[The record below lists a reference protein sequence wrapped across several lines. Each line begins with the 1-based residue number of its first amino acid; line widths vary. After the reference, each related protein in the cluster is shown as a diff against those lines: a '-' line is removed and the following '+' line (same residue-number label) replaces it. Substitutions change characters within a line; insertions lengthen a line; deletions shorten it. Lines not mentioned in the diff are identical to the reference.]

1 MKKGTKGMLI
11 AAGAFAVAGIGFCI
25 GGISV
30 AAVETGG
37 NVFDQAGQL
46 LQDNDYPLAGLI
58 HWGNAQYH
66 SSDIDWDALDGNT
79 VDMDFASDL
88 EISLKYDEL
97 LIQEY
102 DGDKIRVNVAND
114 AKNDVVVKETSGKI
128 TITDTRSGNVKKKKQ
143 IKVIVP
149 SGKDF
154 DTISL
159 GVDMGTID
167 LECDLKV
174 QELSV
179 EVGAGEFSGYGN
191 ITAAYCD
198 LQVGAGTIDIDQL
211 DIQKLNADCSA
222 GEIDMVVTGKE
233 KDYNYD
239 LSCGM
244 GEINL
249 EDSEYSGLGI
259 EKNISNE
266 GARKD
271 MVLEC
276 GMGEIDVEFTGE
288 KQNLAERFFQTR
300 SGVKLCNK

>member
-211 DIQKLNADCSA
+211 DIQKLHADCSA

-249 EDSEYSGLGI
+249 EDSEYSGIGI

-288 KQNLAERFFQTR
+288 
-300 SGVKLCNK
+300 S

>member
-149 SGKDF
+149 SEKDF

-211 DIQKLNADCSA
+211 DVQKLNADCGA

-249 EDSEYSGLGI
+249 EDSEYSGIGI

-288 KQNLAERFFQTR
+288 
-300 SGVKLCNK
+300 S

>member
-154 DTISL
+154 DTVSL

-198 LQVGAGTIDIDQL
+198 LQVGAGTIDIDQI
-211 DIQKLNADCSA
+211 DVQKLNADCGA

-244 GEINL
+244 GEIDL
-249 EDSEYSGLGI
+249 ENSEYSGLGI

-266 GARKD
+266 GAKKD

-288 KQNLAERFFQTR
+288 
-300 SGVKLCNK
+300 S

>member
-11 AAGAFAVAGIGFCI
+11 AVGAFAVAGIGFCI

-154 DTISL
+154 DTVSL

-191 ITAAYCD
+191 ITAANCD
-198 LQVGAGTIDIDQL
+198 LQVGAGTIDIDQI
-211 DIQKLNADCSA
+211 DVQKLNADCGA

-244 GEINL
+244 GEIDL
-249 EDSEYSGLGI
+249 ENSEYSGLGI
-259 EKNISNE
+259 EKTISNE
-266 GARKD
+266 GAKKD

-288 KQNLAERFFQTR
+288 N
-300 SGVKLCNK
+300 

>member
-154 DTISL
+154 DTVSL

-191 ITAAYCD
+191 ITAANCD
-198 LQVGAGTIDIDQL
+198 LQVGAGTIDIDQI
-211 DIQKLNADCSA
+211 DVQKLNADCGA

-244 GEINL
+244 GEIDL

-266 GARKD
+266 DARKD

-288 KQNLAERFFQTR
+288 N
-300 SGVKLCNK
+300 

>member
-154 DTISL
+154 DTVSL

-211 DIQKLNADCSA
+211 DIQKLNADCGA

-239 LSCGM
+239 LPCGM

-249 EDSEYSGLGI
+249 EDSEYSGIGI

-288 KQNLAERFFQTR
+288 
-300 SGVKLCNK
+300 S

>member
-154 DTISL
+154 DTVSL

-211 DIQKLNADCSA
+211 DIQKLNADCGA

-249 EDSEYSGLGI
+249 EDSEYSGIGI
-259 EKNISNE
+259 EKTISNE
-266 GARKD
+266 GAQKD

-288 KQNLAERFFQTR
+288 
-300 SGVKLCNK
+300 S

>member
-58 HWGNAQYH
+58 HWGNVQYH

-211 DIQKLNADCSA
+211 DIQKLNADCGA

-244 GEINL
+244 GEIDL

-288 KQNLAERFFQTR
+288 
-300 SGVKLCNK
+300 S

>member
-154 DTISL
+154 DTVSL

-174 QELSV
+174 QELSM

-288 KQNLAERFFQTR
+288 
-300 SGVKLCNK
+300 S

>member
-154 DTISL
+154 DTVSL

-198 LQVGAGTIDIDQL
+198 LQVGAGTIDMDQL
-211 DIQKLNADCSA
+211 DIQKLNADCGA

-288 KQNLAERFFQTR
+288 
-300 SGVKLCNK
+300 S

>member
-11 AAGAFAVAGIGFCI
+11 AAGAFAVAGIGLCI

-58 HWGNAQYH
+58 HWGNVQYH

-154 DTISL
+154 DTVSL

-211 DIQKLNADCSA
+211 DIQKLNADCGA

-244 GEINL
+244 GEIDL

-288 KQNLAERFFQTR
+288 
-300 SGVKLCNK
+300 S

>member
-58 HWGNAQYH
+58 HWGNVQYH

-154 DTISL
+154 DTVSL

-211 DIQKLNADCSA
+211 DIQKLNADCGA

-249 EDSEYSGLGI
+249 EDSEYSGIGI

-288 KQNLAERFFQTR
+288 
-300 SGVKLCNK
+300 S

>member
-11 AAGAFAVAGIGFCI
+11 AVGAFAVAGIGFCI

-154 DTISL
+154 DTVSL

-211 DIQKLNADCSA
+211 DVQKLNADCGA

-244 GEINL
+244 GEIDL
-249 EDSEYSGLGI
+249 ENSEYSGLGI
-259 EKNISNE
+259 EKTISNE

-288 KQNLAERFFQTR
+288 
-300 SGVKLCNK
+300 S

>member
-11 AAGAFAVAGIGFCI
+11 AAGAFAVAGIGLCI

-154 DTISL
+154 DTVSL

-198 LQVGAGTIDIDQL
+198 LQVGAGTIDIDQI
-211 DIQKLNADCSA
+211 DVQKLNADCGA

-233 KDYNYD
+233 KDYNYE

-244 GEINL
+244 GEIDL
-249 EDSEYSGLGI
+249 ENSEYSGLGI

-266 GARKD
+266 GAKKD

-288 KQNLAERFFQTR
+288 
-300 SGVKLCNK
+300 S

>member
-11 AAGAFAVAGIGFCI
+11 AVGAFAVAGIGFCI

-154 DTISL
+154 DTVSL

-179 EVGAGEFSGYGN
+179 EVGAGEFCGYGN

-211 DIQKLNADCSA
+211 DVQKLNADCGA

-244 GEINL
+244 GEIDL
-249 EDSEYSGLGI
+249 ENSEYSGLGI
-259 EKNISNE
+259 EKTISNE

-288 KQNLAERFFQTR
+288 N
-300 SGVKLCNK
+300 

>member
-11 AAGAFAVAGIGFCI
+11 AAGAFAVAGIGLCI

-154 DTISL
+154 DTVSL
-159 GVDMGTID
+159 GVDMGTIE

-191 ITAAYCD
+191 ITAANCD
-198 LQVGAGTIDIDQL
+198 LQVGAGTIDMDQL
-211 DIQKLNADCSA
+211 DIQKLNADCGA

-249 EDSEYSGLGI
+249 EDSEYSGIGI

-288 KQNLAERFFQTR
+288 
-300 SGVKLCNK
+300 S

>member
-11 AAGAFAVAGIGFCI
+11 AAGAFAVAGIGLCI

-30 AAVETGG
+30 AAVETGV

-58 HWGNAQYH
+58 HWGNVQYH

-114 AKNDVVVKETSGKI
+114 TKNDVVVKETSGKI

-143 IKVIVP
+143 IKVSIP
-149 SGKDF
+149 SVKEF
-154 DTISL
+154 DTVSL

-179 EVGAGEFSGYGN
+179 EVGAGEFCGYGN

-211 DIQKLNADCSA
+211 DIQKLNADCGA

-249 EDSEYSGLGI
+249 EDSEYSGIGI

-288 KQNLAERFFQTR
+288 
-300 SGVKLCNK
+300 S

>member
-97 LIQEY
+97 LIQKY

-154 DTISL
+154 DTVSL

-198 LQVGAGTIDIDQL
+198 LQVGAGTIDIDQI
-211 DIQKLNADCSA
+211 DVQKLNADCGA

-288 KQNLAERFFQTR
+288 
-300 SGVKLCNK
+300 S

>member
-11 AAGAFAVAGIGFCI
+11 AVGAFAVAGVGFCI

-154 DTISL
+154 DTVSL

-198 LQVGAGTIDIDQL
+198 LQVGAGTIDIDQI
-211 DIQKLNADCSA
+211 DVQKLNADCGA

-233 KDYNYD
+233 KDYNYN

-244 GEINL
+244 GEIDL
-249 EDSEYSGLGI
+249 ENSEYSGLGI
-259 EKNISNE
+259 EKTISNE
-266 GARKD
+266 GAKKD

-288 KQNLAERFFQTR
+288 D
-300 SGVKLCNK
+300 

>member
-11 AAGAFAVAGIGFCI
+11 AAGAFAVAGIGLCI

-154 DTISL
+154 DTVSL

-211 DIQKLNADCSA
+211 DIQKLNADCGA

-259 EKNISNE
+259 EKTISNE

-288 KQNLAERFFQTR
+288 
-300 SGVKLCNK
+300 S

>member
-58 HWGNAQYH
+58 HWGNVQYH

-154 DTISL
+154 DTVSL

-191 ITAAYCD
+191 ITAANCD
-198 LQVGAGTIDIDQL
+198 LQVGAGTIDIDQI
-211 DIQKLNADCSA
+211 DVQKLNADCGA

-244 GEINL
+244 GEIDL
-249 EDSEYSGLGI
+249 ENSEYSGLGI
-259 EKNISNE
+259 EKTISNE
-266 GARKD
+266 GAKKD

-288 KQNLAERFFQTR
+288 K
-300 SGVKLCNK
+300 

>member
-11 AAGAFAVAGIGFCI
+11 AVGAFAVAGVGFCI

-58 HWGNAQYH
+58 HWGNVQYH

-114 AKNDVVVKETSGKI
+114 TKNDVVVKETSGKI

-154 DTISL
+154 DTVSL

-198 LQVGAGTIDIDQL
+198 LQVGAGTIDIDQI
-211 DIQKLNADCSA
+211 DVQKLNADCGA

-233 KDYNYD
+233 KDYNYE

-244 GEINL
+244 GEIDL
-249 EDSEYSGLGI
+249 ENSEYSGLGI
-259 EKNISNE
+259 EKTISNE
-266 GARKD
+266 GAQKD

-288 KQNLAERFFQTR
+288 
-300 SGVKLCNK
+300 S

>member
-11 AAGAFAVAGIGFCI
+11 AVGAFAVAGIGFCI

-154 DTISL
+154 DTVSL

-249 EDSEYSGLGI
+249 EDSEYSGIGI

-288 KQNLAERFFQTR
+288 
-300 SGVKLCNK
+300 S

>member
-11 AAGAFAVAGIGFCI
+11 AVGAFAVAGVGFCI

-198 LQVGAGTIDIDQL
+198 LQVGAGTIDIDQI
-211 DIQKLNADCSA
+211 DVQKLNADCGA

-233 KDYNYD
+233 KDYNYE

-244 GEINL
+244 GEIDL
-249 EDSEYSGLGI
+249 ENSEYSGLGI
-259 EKNISNE
+259 EKTISNE
-266 GARKD
+266 GAQKD

-288 KQNLAERFFQTR
+288 
-300 SGVKLCNK
+300 S

>member
-11 AAGAFAVAGIGFCI
+11 AAGAFAVAGIGLCI

-154 DTISL
+154 DTVSL

-174 QELSV
+174 QKLSV

-211 DIQKLNADCSA
+211 DVQKLNADCGA

-244 GEINL
+244 GEIDL
-249 EDSEYSGLGI
+249 ENSEYSGLGI
-259 EKNISNE
+259 EKTISNE

-288 KQNLAERFFQTR
+288 K
-300 SGVKLCNK
+300 

>member
-128 TITDTRSGNVKKKKQ
+128 MITDTRSGNVKKKKQ

-154 DTISL
+154 DTVSL

-174 QELSV
+174 QELSM

-211 DIQKLNADCSA
+211 DIQKLNADCGA

-288 KQNLAERFFQTR
+288 
-300 SGVKLCNK
+300 S

>member
-11 AAGAFAVAGIGFCI
+11 AAGAFAVAGIGLCI
-25 GGISV
+25 GGISA

-58 HWGNAQYH
+58 HWGNVQYH

-154 DTISL
+154 DTVSL

-211 DIQKLNADCSA
+211 DIQKLNADCGA

-249 EDSEYSGLGI
+249 EDSEYSGIGI

-288 KQNLAERFFQTR
+288 K
-300 SGVKLCNK
+300 

>member
-11 AAGAFAVAGIGFCI
+11 AAGAFAVAGIGLCI

-97 LIQEY
+97 LIQKY

-154 DTISL
+154 DTVSL

-211 DIQKLNADCSA
+211 DIQKLNADCGA

-239 LSCGM
+239 LSGGM

-249 EDSEYSGLGI
+249 EDSEYSGIGI

-288 KQNLAERFFQTR
+288 
-300 SGVKLCNK
+300 S

>member
-58 HWGNAQYH
+58 HWGNVQYH

-114 AKNDVVVKETSGKI
+114 TKNDVVVKETSGKI
-128 TITDTRSGNVKKKKQ
+128 MITDTRSGNVKKKKQ
-143 IKVIVP
+143 IKVSIP
-149 SGKDF
+149 SVKEF
-154 DTISL
+154 DTVSL

-179 EVGAGEFSGYGN
+179 EVGAGEFCGYGN

-211 DIQKLNADCSA
+211 DVQKLNADCGA

-233 KDYNYD
+233 KDYNYE

-244 GEINL
+244 GEIDL

-266 GARKD
+266 GAQKD

-288 KQNLAERFFQTR
+288 N
-300 SGVKLCNK
+300 

>member
-11 AAGAFAVAGIGFCI
+11 AAGAFAVAGIGLCI

-143 IKVIVP
+143 IKVSVP
-149 SGKDF
+149 SVKEF
-154 DTISL
+154 DTVSL

-211 DIQKLNADCSA
+211 DIQKLNADCGA

-244 GEINL
+244 GEIDL
-249 EDSEYSGLGI
+249 ENSEYSGLGI
-259 EKNISNE
+259 EKTISNE
-266 GARKD
+266 GAKKD

-288 KQNLAERFFQTR
+288 N
-300 SGVKLCNK
+300 

>member
-128 TITDTRSGNVKKKKQ
+128 MITDTRSGNVKKKKQ

-154 DTISL
+154 DTVSL

-174 QELSV
+174 QELSM

-211 DIQKLNADCSA
+211 DIQKLNADCGA

-249 EDSEYSGLGI
+249 EDSEYSGIGI

-288 KQNLAERFFQTR
+288 
-300 SGVKLCNK
+300 S

>member
-154 DTISL
+154 DTVSL

-198 LQVGAGTIDIDQL
+198 LQVGAGTIDIDQI
-211 DIQKLNADCSA
+211 DVQKLNADCGA

-233 KDYNYD
+233 KDYNYE

-244 GEINL
+244 GEIDL
-249 EDSEYSGLGI
+249 ENSEYSGLGI
-259 EKNISNE
+259 EKTISNE
-266 GARKD
+266 GAKKD

-288 KQNLAERFFQTR
+288 D
-300 SGVKLCNK
+300 

>member
-154 DTISL
+154 DTVSL

-211 DIQKLNADCSA
+211 DIQKLNADCGA

-249 EDSEYSGLGI
+249 EDSEYSGIGI

-288 KQNLAERFFQTR
+288 
-300 SGVKLCNK
+300 S

>member
-11 AAGAFAVAGIGFCI
+11 AVGAFAVAGVGFCI

-154 DTISL
+154 DTVSL

-244 GEINL
+244 GEIDL
-249 EDSEYSGLGI
+249 ENSEYSGLGI
-259 EKNISNE
+259 EKTISNE

-288 KQNLAERFFQTR
+288 K
-300 SGVKLCNK
+300 

>member
-11 AAGAFAVAGIGFCI
+11 GAGAFAVAGIGFCI

-154 DTISL
+154 DTVSL

-211 DIQKLNADCSA
+211 DIQKLNADCGA

-249 EDSEYSGLGI
+249 EDSEYSGIGI

-288 KQNLAERFFQTR
+288 
-300 SGVKLCNK
+300 S

>member
-154 DTISL
+154 DTVSL

-233 KDYNYD
+233 KDYNYN

-244 GEINL
+244 GEIDL
-249 EDSEYSGLGI
+249 ENSEYSGLGI
-259 EKNISNE
+259 EKTISNE
-266 GARKD
+266 GAKKD

-288 KQNLAERFFQTR
+288 N
-300 SGVKLCNK
+300 

>member
-30 AAVETGG
+30 AAVETGV

-58 HWGNAQYH
+58 HWGNVQYH

-154 DTISL
+154 DTVSL

-198 LQVGAGTIDIDQL
+198 LQVGAGTIDIDQI
-211 DIQKLNADCSA
+211 DVQKLNADCGA

-244 GEINL
+244 GEIDL

-288 KQNLAERFFQTR
+288 N
-300 SGVKLCNK
+300 

>member
-11 AAGAFAVAGIGFCI
+11 AAGAFAVAGVGFCI

-154 DTISL
+154 DTVSL

-198 LQVGAGTIDIDQL
+198 LQVGAGTIDIDQI
-211 DIQKLNADCSA
+211 DVQKLNADCGA

-233 KDYNYD
+233 KDYNYE

-244 GEINL
+244 GEIDL
-249 EDSEYSGLGI
+249 ENSEYSGLGI
-259 EKNISNE
+259 EKTISNE
-266 GARKD
+266 GAQKD

-288 KQNLAERFFQTR
+288 N
-300 SGVKLCNK
+300 

>member
-11 AAGAFAVAGIGFCI
+11 AAGAFAVAGVGFCI

-128 TITDTRSGNVKKKKQ
+128 MITDTRSGNVKKKKQ

-154 DTISL
+154 DTVSL

-249 EDSEYSGLGI
+249 EDSEYSGIGI

-288 KQNLAERFFQTR
+288 
-300 SGVKLCNK
+300 S